1 MQTSKQKI
9 NPVLERQL
17 SKTFFQLVTDLQ
29 SVTDAEQVLK
39 VVLTPSELEAVS
51 KRLAIAYFLT
61 KGRNY
66 ENIKQNLKVSSATV
80 AGIQDQIKSP
90 GWKLAIQK
98 ITADEWATL
107 WEQRIKNV
115 FKR

>member
-9 NPVLERQL
+9 NPILEKQL
-17 SKTFFQLVTDLQ
+17 SRTFFQLVSDLQ
-29 SVTDAEQVLK
+29 TTTDAEQVLK
-39 VVLTPSELEAVS
+39 VVLTPSELEAIS

-66 ENIKQNLKVSSATV
+66 DNIKQNLKVSSATV
-80 AGIQDQIKSP
+80 ASIQDQIKNP
-90 GWKLAIQK
+90 GWKMAIHK

-107 WEQRIKNV
+107 WEQRIKSV
-115 FKR
+115 FRK